1 MNDRLLYK
9 DFIGS
14 AHFNAD
20 DDVFFGKIEGI
31 PDLITFEGNT
41 ATELRNAFQEAVD
54 DYVKICANIGKTP
67 FKPYKGNLPLRIPSE
82 LHKKAAQQALL
93 RGISLNRLVQDAI
106 EKEIIITHHSAK

>member
-41 ATELRNAFQEAVD
+41 AAELRNAFQEAVD
-54 DYVKICANIGKTP
+54 DYVKICANIGKIP
-67 FKPYKGNLPLRIPSE
+67 CKSYKGSLHLRIPSE

-93 RGISLNRLVQDAI
+93 RGVSLNRFVQDAI
-106 EKEIIITHHSAK
+106 EKEVVHH